1 MTRIVLADDHAMFRQ
16 SLSALLH
23 SQEGIEVAGEAADGD
38 EALRLIE
45 ATQPDVAVLDISM
58 PGPGGLEIAQILKK
72 QGLPM
77 KVLLLTMLTGPDLVQ
92 QAVEAGAHGFLL
104 KENTFDELMTALN
117 TVVEGGT
124 YVSPAVAPRLSS
136 GDASGNPN
144 ESRLTP
150 REQEVLKNIAS
161 GLSNKKIA
169 KILHISVKTVETHRT
184 HIMQKL
190 NIHTTADL
198 VRYAM
203 LHGLI

>member
-1 MTRIVLADDHAMFRQ
+1 MMRIILADDHALFRQ

-23 SQEGIEVAGEAADGD
+23 SQEGIEVAGEAGDGH

-45 ATQPDVAVLDISM
+45 ATQPDVAILDISM
-58 PGPGGLEIAQILKK
+58 PGPGGLEIARITQK
-72 QGLPM
+72 QGQSV

-104 KENTFDELMTALN
+104 KENTFDELMDALKALS
-117 TVVEGGT
+117 EGGI
-124 YVSPAVAPRLSS
+124 YVSSAM
-136 GDASGNPN
+136 ASRVCSRKWGSNGN
-144 ESRLTP
+144 ESRVTP
-150 REQEVLKNIAS
+150 REQEILKSIAS

-169 KILHISVKTVETHRT
+169 KTLHISIKTVDTHRT

-203 LHGLI
+203 MHGLI